1 MKRTSYRVICTVGAA
16 LLGAASAAAAQDL
29 GLEESAKTELTYNEA
44 EERMSRLLRLQT
56 IQRKL
61 EEGKGAPAPRP
72 GSQLTI
78 PPELL
83 QQAITALPSTGPVP
97 ESLESGA
104 GAGAKPASDSKIVKS
119 KNAPQ
124 LLWTTTSSAGEAA
137 MIDAGGMQ
145 NSVRKGSVLPGGWQ
159 VESIV
164 PNGVKLRRGKEVH
177 YLKAGQ

>member
-1 MKRTSYRVICTVGAA
+1 MNRKSYRVICAVGAA

-29 GLEESAKTELTYNEA
+29 GLEESAKTELAYNEA

-61 EEGKGAPAPRP
+61 EEGKGVPAPRP

-83 QQAITALPSTGPVP
+83 QQAITAVPPTGASP
-97 ESLESGA
+97 EGVDPGA
-104 GAGAKPASDSKIVKS
+104 RTPAKPASENKVEKA
-119 KNAPQ
+119 KNSPQ